1 MTIRLA
7 ALSFAVALCA
17 TAAAEAQDAEK
28 GKSQFAQCRA
38 CHMLEQGKNAV
49 GPNLFGIVGR
59 KAASIEK
66 FAYSKSM
73 KEAAEKGLV
82 WDEANIM
89 EYLADPGAFLKKKTG
104 KETAD
109 NKMPNKFPNED
120 LRKNIVAFLKTVK

>member
-1 MTIRLA
+1 MTTRIA
-7 ALSFAVALCA
+7 ALSIAAALCA
-17 TAAAEAQDAEK
+17 STAAMAQDADK

-38 CHMLEQGKNAV
+38 CHTIEQGKNAV

-59 KAASIEK
+59 KAASVEK

-82 WDEANIM
+82 WDEANMM

-104 KETAD
+104 KDTAD
-109 NKMPNKFPNED
+109 NKMPNKFPNEE